1 MANNK
6 IPDEDLAWLQAHKQS
21 VERRTKLLKQVGLF
35 ILLFPLFFLFVF
47 AFDTSLL
54 FISHA
59 ISVFALFISILS
71 FCSAIIIIFL
81 LSPGKDAICTSFAL
95 GLILGSVIVLLY
107 IAPTAS
113 ISQYP
118 ISMQVFYPNHPNIT
132 ITQNCTGFTTS
143 ESGYFNGQPINL
155 TNTTQCNLPQNM
167 AHPNNYNYYNPFT
180 CSIIGRNI
188 TCNSSGLGGINENAT
203 WQGIILN
210 VSKR

>member
-1 MANNK
+1 MATKK
-6 IPDEDLAWLQAHKQS
+6 ISDEDLEWLQAHKKNVERAKHAGIYAFFMLPGLALGIFSGYS
-21 VERRTKLLKQVGLF
+21 VEALNSFYVIVAVIATLAGG
-35 ILLFPLFFLFVF
+35 
-47 AFDTSLL
+47 AFSLL
-54 FISHA
+54 YDDDNGSMVVIGFM
-59 ISVFALFISILS
+59 LG
-71 FCSAIIIIFL
+71 AIIGAVITVI
-81 LSPGKDAICTSFAL
+81 AFAPMA
-95 GLILGSVIVLLY
+95 LI
-107 IAPTAS
+107 AE
-113 ISQYP
+113 YP